1 MFYSNDN
8 FQRQKILTFI
18 AFYSTDLNKQ
28 TFPLYIVILTHEENN
43 FKKTLWKKVKLLKI
57 SPLSTRFSLLCNLY
71 FKILLQPHFRC
82 LLFHSDMHFH
92 TRFACC
98 GTMAGLFIGP
108 ALLAVVLWQVFSL
121 DPLCLLWYY
130 GRSFH
135 WTRFACCG
143 TMAGLFI
150 GPALNLKP
158 FLKQALVFRC
168 LQYKS
173 FENAMGK
180 GESAHKE
187 QFLLFSQCFLP
198 IWRTR

>member
-1 MFYSNDN
+1 MECKATKQPFFPPPPPPHKFTCTRLTFFFPLTHMFYSNDN

-18 AFYSTDLNKQ
+18 AFYSTDLNQQ

-57 SPLSTRFSLLCNLY
+57 SPLSTRFSFLCNLY
-71 FKILLQPHFRC
+71 FKILLQPHFSC

-135 WTRFACCG
+135 WTRFKFK
-143 TMAGLFI
+143 TLFEASP
-150 GPALNLKP
+150 G
-158 FLKQALVFRC
+158 F
-168 LQYKS
+168 
-173 FENAMGK
+173 
-180 GESAHKE
+180 
-187 QFLLFSQCFLP
+187 
-198 IWRTR
+198 